1 MPVELLWAV
10 PVMALGI
17 YLIFPLALTG
27 KMFARSRRDRAH
39 PL

>member
-10 PVMALGI
+10 PVMAFGI

-27 KMFARSRRDRAH
+27 KMFARPHRDRAH
-39 PL
+39 SL